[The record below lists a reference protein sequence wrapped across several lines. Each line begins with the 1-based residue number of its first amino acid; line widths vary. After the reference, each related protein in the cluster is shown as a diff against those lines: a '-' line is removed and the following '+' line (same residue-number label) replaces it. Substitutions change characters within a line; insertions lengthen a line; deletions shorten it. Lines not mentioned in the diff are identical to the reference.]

1 MHSEVEYAVFG
12 VLMCANLGLGLYFS
26 CARRVRKQATTEE
39 MFLGSRSLRT
49 LPLAGS
55 VLASMLSAIGVIGFS
70 AHYYAY
76 GFHYL
81 WNFMS
86 APLIAVIVSKMV
98 IPVLYQLKVTS
109 VFEYLRMR
117 YGNKIGLTACGI
129 YFFISVTIGAVAL
142 FTASVA
148 VSTIF
153 NASLSWSTVGI
164 GIASTIY
171 TSLGGMRG
179 VVWTDCVQSL
189 LILMA
194 PITVVTKV
202 IYDSHYQGDRLRP
215 ASDFNIK
222 EYIFDASLDFTKDE
236 NVWACMIGLFVH
248 SLFRSGMDQVVVQ
261 RYLAARKLKEAQSIT
276 YIGVTLNALYNFIMA
291 GMAVALVY
299 WYRDCDPLLSGAITK
314 LDQML
319 PFYVKENLG
328 EFPGFSGLFLTGVV
342 SAATSTVSSIINSQA
357 AVFYVDVISQYR
369 KFTSE
374 QAAAF
379 TKKSALFFGCVLTA
393 CAVAVPHLGSAVRL
407 ILVLH
412 SGGTAPFV
420 GLFIL
425 GLVFPWANAKGAA
438 VGTLVAGSLQLW
450 LMFGKIA
457 LDIHSPRMGVTVD
470 YCPVNVTLPVTS
482 NATFLVDE
490 VSSVERLSDHEENSL
505 LGFYQ
510 FSAYWSLI
518 FTMVLTISVG
528 VTVSLLTGEK
538 RTCAENFPLTSKVAL
553 RLWRKLRLLPKAE
566 VDIPAQ
572 AEEDEDEKDILRH
585 EFRRD
590 ESFNSNESN
599 V

>member
-1 MHSEVEYAVFG
+1 MRSEVEYAVFG
-12 VLMCANLGLGLYFS
+12 ALMCANLGFGLYFS
-26 CARRVRKQATTEE
+26 CVRRARKEATTDE

-81 WNFMS
+81 WNFLS
-86 APLIAVIVSKMV
+86 APLIALIVSKVV

-153 NASLSWSTVGI
+153 NVSLFWSTVGI
-164 GIASTIY
+164 GIVSTIY

-194 PITVVTKV
+194 PVTVVTKV
-202 IYDSHYQGDRLRP
+202 IYDSHHQQVVLRP
-215 ASDFNIK
+215 PSDFNMK
-222 EYIFDASLDFTKDE
+222 GYIFDASLDFTKDE
-236 NVWACMIGLFVH
+236 NVWACLIGLFIH

-276 YIGVTLNALYNFIMA
+276 YIGITLNAMYNFIMA

-319 PFYVKENLG
+319 PYYVKENLSD
-328 EFPGFSGLFLTGVV
+328 FPGFSGLFLTGVV

-357 AVFYVDVISQYR
+357 AVFYVDVISQYM
-369 KFTSE
+369 KFTTQ
-374 QAAAF
+374 QAASF

-393 CAVAVPHLGSAVRL
+393 CAVAVPYLGSAVRL

-425 GLVFPWANAKGAA
+425 GLAFPWANAKGAA
-438 VGTLVAGSLQLW
+438 VGTLVAGGLQLW

-457 LDIHSPRMGVTVD
+457 LDIHSPRMA
-470 YCPVNVTLPVTS
+470 VTLDNCPTNVSALVANSSASAFDEASSMESFFTS
-482 NATFLVDE
+482 
-490 VSSVERLSDHEENSL
+490 EENSL
-505 LGFYQ
+505 HGFYR

-518 FTMVLTISVG
+518 FTTALTITIG

-538 RTCAENFPLTSKVAL
+538 KTCAENFHLTSKLAL
-553 RLWRKLRLLPKAE
+553 KLWRKLKLLPRPEVKLPAE
-566 VDIPAQ
+566 TGE
-572 AEEDEDEKDILRH
+572 EEDEKKILRH
-585 EFRRD
+585 ECKQD
-590 ESFNSNESN
+590 ESINSNESK

>member
-1 MHSEVEYAVFG
+1 MRSEVEYAVFG
-12 VLMCANLGLGLYFS
+12 ALMCANLGFGLYFS

-215 ASDFNIK
+215 ANDFNIK
-222 EYIFDASLDFTKDE
+222 EYMFDASLDFTKDE

-261 RYLAARKLKEAQSIT
+261 RYLAARKLKEAQRCCLST
-276 YIGVTLNALYNFIMA
+276 SRKTWASFPDSRGCFSQVLLAPPQALCHLSSTPKLPCFMWTSFHSTESLHQSKQQPLRRRA
-291 GMAVALVY
+291 PSSSDVFLPLV
-299 WYRDCDPLLSGAITK
+299 P
-314 LDQML
+314 
-319 PFYVKENLG
+319 
-328 EFPGFSGLFLTGVV
+328 
-342 SAATSTVSSIINSQA
+342 
-357 AVFYVDVISQYR
+357 
-369 KFTSE
+369 
-374 QAAAF
+374 
-379 TKKSALFFGCVLTA
+379 
-393 CAVAVPHLGSAVRL
+393 
-407 ILVLH
+407 
-412 SGGTAPFV
+412 
-420 GLFIL
+420 
-425 GLVFPWANAKGAA
+425 
-438 VGTLVAGSLQLW
+438 
-450 LMFGKIA
+450 
-457 LDIHSPRMGVTVD
+457 
-470 YCPVNVTLPVTS
+470 
-482 NATFLVDE
+482 
-490 VSSVERLSDHEENSL
+490 
-505 LGFYQ
+505 
-510 FSAYWSLI
+510 
-518 FTMVLTISVG
+518 
-528 VTVSLLTGEK
+528 
-538 RTCAENFPLTSKVAL
+538 
-553 RLWRKLRLLPKAE
+553 
-566 VDIPAQ
+566 
-572 AEEDEDEKDILRH
+572 
-585 EFRRD
+585 
-590 ESFNSNESN
+590 
-599 V
+599 

>member
-1 MHSEVEYAVFG
+1 MRSEVEYAVFG
-12 VLMCANLGLGLYFS
+12 ALMCANLGLGLYFS
-26 CARRVRKQATTEE
+26 CARRVRKEATTDE

-86 APLIAVIVSKMV
+86 APLIAVIVSKVV

-129 YFFISVTIGAVAL
+129 YYFISVTIGAVAL

-153 NASLSWSTVGI
+153 NASLTWSTVGI

-202 IYDSHYQGDRLRP
+202 IYDSHYQGERLRP

-222 EYIFDASLDFTKDE
+222 EYIFDASLDYTKDE
-236 NVWACMIGLFVH
+236 NL
-248 SLFRSGMDQVVVQ
+248 VVQ

-369 KFTSE
+369 KFSSQ

-379 TKKSALFFGCVLTA
+379 IKKSALFFGCFLTA
-393 CAVAVPHLGSAVRL
+393 CAVAVPHLGSASSV
-407 ILVLH
+407 
-412 SGGTAPFV
+412 V
-420 GLFIL
+420 GLHH
-425 GLVFPWANAKGAA
+425 
-438 VGTLVAGSLQLW
+438 SLDSSSWVLFFRGPMRRALLSALW
-450 LMFGKIA
+450 LLA
-457 LDIHSPRMGVTVD
+457 LCSCG
-470 YCPVNVTLPVTS
+470 
-482 NATFLVDE
+482 
-490 VSSVERLSDHEENSL
+490 
-505 LGFYQ
+505 
-510 FSAYWSLI
+510 
-518 FTMVLTISVG
+518 
-528 VTVSLLTGEK
+528 
-538 RTCAENFPLTSKVAL
+538 
-553 RLWRKLRLLPKAE
+553 
-566 VDIPAQ
+566 
-572 AEEDEDEKDILRH
+572 
-585 EFRRD
+585 
-590 ESFNSNESN
+590 
-599 V
+599 